1 MNRRYDSRF
10 NLAEKGILCFC
21 LSGCWWGLR
30 VAVGRGKTAYPE
42 SARDAVGYEGLR
54 IFVCL
59 RALAR
64 CSRAASPGT
73 RMTNLMY
80 LWLMRWNSQMLGP
93 QLTFALWTFY
103 LEASCL
109 FQRVFP
115 KSHLKVEVKKLTFS
129 GPYSPQETGFHQS
142 LGFFLVWVCCELW
155 NKLLTSSDGVDLYVA
170 LIIKALWGLILA
182 LFLSLFPFSLPQEK
196 LDR

>member
-21 LSGCWWGLR
+21 LSGCWCGLR
-30 VAVGRGKTAYPE
+30 VAVGRGQTAYPE
-42 SARDAVGYEGLR
+42 SARDAVGCEGLR

-80 LWLMRWNSQMLGP
+80 LWLMRWNSQTLGP
-93 QLTFALWTFY
+93 QLTFAL
-103 LEASCL
+103 
-109 FQRVFP
+109 
-115 KSHLKVEVKKLTFS
+115 
-129 GPYSPQETGFHQS
+129 
-142 LGFFLVWVCCELW
+142 
-155 NKLLTSSDGVDLYVA
+155 
-170 LIIKALWGLILA
+170 
-182 LFLSLFPFSLPQEK
+182 
-196 LDR
+196 